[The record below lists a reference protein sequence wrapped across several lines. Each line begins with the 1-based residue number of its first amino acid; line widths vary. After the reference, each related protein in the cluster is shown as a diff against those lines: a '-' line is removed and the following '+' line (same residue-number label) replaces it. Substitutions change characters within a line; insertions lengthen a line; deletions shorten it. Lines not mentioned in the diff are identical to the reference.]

1 MLSRLL
7 LSLAAA
13 LLLSACGDDPKDGR
27 DAETPDDAPPSEGRA
42 PSVLRAPEGESW
54 SKPRYSPD
62 GTRIA
67 FIRLKSFRFE
77 LMVMREDGTD
87 VRQLTDDT
95 DEVFDFLDTAAWSPD
110 GSRIYFSTLRGVSSV
125 PAEGGDSV
133 VEFTEE
139 GQRGSADI
147 AVSPDGQWLL
157 LSWNNGGL
165 HLYNLQADSGR
176 QLTESG
182 STPAFSPDGQKV
194 AYLHNELGAYEVRVL
209 TLATE
214 QSVVVTDKPGLPGLD
229 WLPDGRLAVV
239 TEDGISLFDLAS
251 SPPQRRRLNDEVA
264 ARELDVSPDGR
275 KMVYAIDG
283 QDDLYVLTGY

>member
-1 MLSRLL
+1 MLSRRL

-13 LLLSACGDDPKDGR
+13 LLLSACGEDPQDDR
-27 DAETPDDAPPSEGRA
+27 DDDTPDDTPRSEGRA
-42 PSVLRAPEGESW
+42 PTVLRAPAGESW

-67 FIRLKSFRFE
+67 FIRQTPFRFE

-87 VRQLTDDT
+87 ARQLTGDT
-95 DEVFDFLDTAAWSPD
+95 DGVFDFLDTAAWSPD
-110 GSRIYFSTLRGVSSV
+110 GSRIYFSTLAGVRSI
-125 PAEGGDSV
+125 PAGGGDSV
-133 VEFTEE
+133 AEFTED
-139 GQRGSADI
+139 GQRGTADI

-157 LSWNNGGL
+157 FSWNNGGL
-165 HLYNLQADSGR
+165 YLYDLQGDTGR

-182 STPAFSPDGQKV
+182 STPAFSPDGRRV

-209 TLATE
+209 DLDTE

-229 WLPDGRLAVV
+229 WLPDGRLAAV
-239 TEDGISLFDLAS
+239 TDDGISLFDLSAT
-251 SPPQRRRLNDEVA
+251 PPQRRWLNDEVA

-283 QDDLYVLTGY
+283 QADLYVLTGY